1 MRHICIAV
9 TCDLFTILP
18 SGVFLKIATEN
29 RARQMLE
36 LTQFTESFLQEFAL
50 LLKIILEFIAIL
62 IIAVSLVITLRKLM
76 RRKQARYQST
86 QQTIR
91 LELGLSLALSL
102 EFLLAAD
109 IVGTAVSPSWDA
121 IAKLAAI
128 TGIRTFLNFFLQREV
143 RELQEMNQNMPRQKH
158 ELETQDHD

>member
-1 MRHICIAV
+1 MAIYSGLLTMLQNSVLLEIAAEA
-9 TCDLFTILP
+9 TSSPT
-18 SGVFLKIATEN
+18 LKLTHFIEN
-29 RARQMLE
+29 
-36 LTQFTESFLQEFAL
+36 SLQEFAL
-50 LLKIILEFIAIL
+50 FLKIILESIAIL
-62 IIAVSLVITLRKLM
+62 MIAVSLVITLQKLI
-76 RRKQARYQST
+76 RRQKRYQSA

-121 IAKLAAI
+121 IAKLASI

-143 RELQEMNQNMPRQKH
+143 RELQEMNQ
-158 ELETQDHD
+158 LTQEKIKPEGRTTNL